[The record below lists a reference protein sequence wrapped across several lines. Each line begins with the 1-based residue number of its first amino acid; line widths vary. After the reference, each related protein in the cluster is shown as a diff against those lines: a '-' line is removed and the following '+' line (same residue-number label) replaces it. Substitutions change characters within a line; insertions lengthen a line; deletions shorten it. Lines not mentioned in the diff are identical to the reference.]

1 MESSSISSNGTI
13 EVNVA
18 PLDELLQSVS
28 PSYIKMDIEGAEP
41 EALEGAAGIIRK
53 NLPILAISVYHHF
66 DHLWRLPLLI
76 QSLSQRYRFFLRPH
90 GVEAFDL
97 VCYAVPTGR
106 LIL

>member
-41 EALEGAAGIIRK
+41 EALEGAVGIIRK
-53 NLPILAISVYHHF
+53 NLPILAI
-66 DHLWRLPLLI
+66 WRLSPIRPSLAIAPADTIIVSALPLL
-76 QSLSQRYRFFLRPH
+76 SSASRS
-90 GVEAFDL
+90 
-97 VCYAVPTGR
+97 
-106 LIL
+106 